1 MEYFFQVKVDNA
13 TYRSA
18 AAQVVQLVLADEDG
32 ELVQVQ
38 HVVGVRCDLVW
49 KEGAAKKKA
58 SPHKMTLLFS
68 VINYFPP
75 PLLYPKRNQGCAPT
89 KKRRRYEAKYPPG
102 VS

>member
-49 KEGAAKKKA
+49 KEGAAKKSLA
-58 SPHKMTLLFS
+58 SQDDSFVLG
-68 VINYFPP
+68 N
-75 PLLYPKRNQGCAPT
+75 
-89 KKRRRYEAKYPPG
+89 
-102 VS
+102 

>member
-1 MEYFFQVKVDNA
+1 MCTRHPIHNNGIFFHVSVVNA

-49 KEGAAKKKA
+49 KEGAAKKA

-75 PLLYPKRNQGCAPT
+75 PLLCRPEEKSGPRP
-89 KKRRRYEAKYPPG
+89 AKEKA
-102 VS
+102 SL

>member
-49 KEGAAKKKA
+49 KEGAAKKA

-75 PLLYPKRNQGCAPT
+75 PLLYPKRNRGRAPR

>member
-1 MEYFFQVKVDNA
+1 MGYA

-49 KEGAAKKKA
+49 KEGAAKKA

-68 VINYFPP
+68 VINELPP
-75 PLLYPKRNQGCAPT
+75 SHHLTSAP
-89 KKRRRYEAKYPPG
+89 REIRARQEEWA
-102 VS
+102 SL